1 MSNTEPIYVLSLVTQ
16 LQIWSPLACNQHCI
30 TLSCRVGTVICRE
43 YLMQPNKSAVQVFTK
58 TQLDLYFS
66 FHSTVENHNSE
77 KKNQGIVYKY
87 FSALI
92 DLKYRSKY
100 LAKKSVFL
108 TPFLCMNSHFS
119 QFCPFCSRLCSSEW
133 FFPGAHRHTEK
144 QHHPPL

>member
-1 MSNTEPIYVLSLVTQ
+1 MGLKVIPEAWLFFFPIMSNTEPTYVLSLVTQ

-77 KKNQGIVYKY
+77 KNKTRNCVQI
-87 FSALI
+87 FQCL
-92 DLKYRSKY
+92 DR
-100 LAKKSVFL
+100 
-108 TPFLCMNSHFS
+108 P
-119 QFCPFCSRLCSSEW
+119 
-133 FFPGAHRHTEK
+133 
-144 QHHPPL
+144 